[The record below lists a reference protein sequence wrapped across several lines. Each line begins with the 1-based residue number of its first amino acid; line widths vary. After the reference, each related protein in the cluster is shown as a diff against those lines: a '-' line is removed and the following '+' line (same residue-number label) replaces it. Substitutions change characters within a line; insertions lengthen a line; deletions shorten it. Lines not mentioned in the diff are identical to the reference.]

1 IALAVFG
8 VGSAGAL
15 LVAGRVS
22 DSRGRKPPAVVGLL
36 LLALGAV
43 LLGQSAD
50 PWFFLF
56 ASLIAGVGSGSV
68 NPAQSAAL
76 ADVLGSEAR
85 GGGVLAG
92 FQMIA
97 DIGAVSGPLVAGAI
111 AEDWSFRASFAITG
125 GITLLA
131 FVLWLFARET
141 LPARSA
147 TGTAEPTESPAH
159 AVPDE

>member
-1 IALAVFG
+1 G
-8 VGSAGAL
+8 
-15 LVAGRVS
+15 LV
-22 DSRGRKPPAVVGLL
+22 
-36 LLALGAV
+36 LLALGAA
-43 LLGQSAD
+43 LLGQSSD

-56 ASLIAGVGSGSV
+56 ASLIAGIGSGSV

-76 ADVLGSEAR
+76 ADVLGSDAR

-111 AEDWSFRASFAITG
+111 ADNWSYTTSFAIPG

-131 FVLWLFARET
+131 VGLWLFARET
-141 LPARSA
+141 LPSGDTSEI
-147 TGTAEPTESPAH
+147 TGTSGTSGTVKVAGTTGSTATTGVDDTADAGQSRQQPAT
-159 AVPDE
+159 